1 MGYISNFRGTASQAT
16 RREDSRAV
24 AERTRYRRVMPAT
37 VSAARSTPTSPP
49 GEAVESAG
57 ATPAIGRIPIRMLSP
72 QQPENRWPAASYV
85 GEVVPFEATVFR
97 EGHGLL
103 RVQMVLAD
111 PSGATSTHPMT
122 LISTGFDRWHVDA
135 QLTQQGPWHWRVRAA
150 SDDWASWL
158 HAADIK
164 IPAGQDVELVL
175 ASGAELLASVSGTVF
190 AEARSAL
197 ADVRLTPA
205 ARLAVAHDP
214 RLTVALAA
222 HPIESLVTESAEQVL
237 RVERSRAAVG
247 SWYEFFPRSE
257 GAKQAKDGTWTSGT
271 FRTAAKRLPGVAEMG
286 FDVLYL
292 PPIHPIG
299 QTFRKGPNNSTVAGP
314 GDPGSPWAIGA
325 ETGGHD
331 AIHPEL
337 GGFADFKYFLGQ
349 AAKNGLEVAIDLA
362 LQCSPDHP
370 WVTEHPEWFT
380 QRPDGSIAYAEN
392 PPKKYQDIFPIN
404 FDNDSEGLRAEV
416 LRIVEFWIAKGVKI
430 FRVDNPHTKPLNF
443 WEWLIGVINGK
454 HPDVVFLAEA
464 FTRPATMQSLGGAGF
479 QQSYSYF
486 TWRNTKLELEE
497 FFTEISGPSA
507 DYFHP
512 NLFVNTP
519 DILTEFLQFG
529 GPAACKI
536 RAALAAT
543 ASPSWGVYAGY
554 ELFEDVARPG
564 SEENID
570 NEKYEFKK
578 RDWAAIAK
586 AGTSMAP
593 YLTRLNEIR
602 AAHPALAQ
610 LRNLTIHWS
619 DDESILVYA
628 KHLDGAFA
636 ASGVSD
642 TLIMVVNLDP
652 HSVRETTVHL
662 DLTRFGF
669 EPGDTFPVTELLSG
683 AEWTWGEHDYVRL
696 DAFTE
701 PVHIL
706 SIQHG
711 GI

>member
-1 MGYISNFRGTASQAT
+1 
-16 RREDSRAV
+16 
-24 AERTRYRRVMPAT
+24 MPAT
-37 VSAARSTPTSPP
+37 EIAARS
-49 GEAVESAG
+49 ESA
-57 ATPAIGRIPIRMLSP
+57 AAALPTARSAAIGRIPIRELAP
-72 QQPENRWPAASYV
+72 QQPEARWSAASYV

-103 RVQMVLAD
+103 RVDLVLVD
-111 PSGATSTHPMT
+111 PSGAASTHPMT
-122 LISTGFDRWHVDA
+122 LAAAGTDRWRVEV
-135 QLTQQGPWHWRVRAA
+135 QLTGQGSWRWYVRAS
-150 SDDWASWL
+150 SDDWATWL

-164 IPAGQDVELVL
+164 IPAGQDVELVF
-175 ASGAELLASVSGTVF
+175 ASGIELLAGSRLKVLGQ
-190 AEARSAL
+190 ARAAL
-197 ADVRLTPA
+197 ADTTLSPA
-205 ARLAVAHDP
+205 QRLAVAHDP
-214 RLTVALAA
+214 KVTAAIAA
-222 HPIESLVTESAEQVL
+222 HPLDSLVTLSPELEL
-237 RVERSRAAVG
+237 RVERTRAAVG

-257 GAKQAKDGTWTSGT
+257 GARRAADGTWTSGT
-271 FRTAAKRLPGVAEMG
+271 FRTAAKRLPGVAAMG

-299 QTFRKGPNNSTVAGP
+299 QTFRKGPNNATVAGP

-325 ETGGHD
+325 ASGGHD

-337 GGFADFKYFLGQ
+337 GDFADFSYFLGQ

-380 QRPDGSIAYAEN
+380 HRPDGSIAYAEN
-392 PPKKYQDIFPIN
+392 PPKKYQDIYPIN
-404 FDNDSEGLRAEV
+404 FDNDPEGLRAEV
-416 LRIVEFWIAKGVKI
+416 LRIVEFWIAKGVHI
-430 FRVDNPHTKPLNF
+430 FRVDNPHTKPLDF
-443 WEWLIGVINGK
+443 WEWLIGVVNQR
-454 HPDVVFLAEA
+454 HPDIVFLAEA
-464 FTRPATMQSLGGAGF
+464 FTRPAMMLSLGGAGF

-486 TWRNTKLELEE
+486 TWRNTKRELEE
-497 FFTEISGPSA
+497 FFTEISGRSA

-529 GPAACKI
+529 GPAAYKI

-570 NEKYEFKK
+570 NEKYEFKQ
-578 RDWAAIAK
+578 RDWAAAAK
-586 AGTSMAP
+586 AGTTLAP

-619 DDESILVYA
+619 DDDAILVYA
-628 KHLDGAFA
+628 KHLDGRFTE
-636 ASGVSD
+636 SGISD
-642 TLIMVVNLDP
+642 TVLVVVNVDP

-662 DLTRFGF
+662 DLTRFGLSPDSSF
-669 EPGDTFPVTELLSG
+669 GVTELLTG
-683 AEWTWGEHDYVRL
+683 VDWTWGENNYVRL

-706 SIQHG
+706 SIAHPRRTSSTRSTSSTSKG
-711 GI
+711 AR